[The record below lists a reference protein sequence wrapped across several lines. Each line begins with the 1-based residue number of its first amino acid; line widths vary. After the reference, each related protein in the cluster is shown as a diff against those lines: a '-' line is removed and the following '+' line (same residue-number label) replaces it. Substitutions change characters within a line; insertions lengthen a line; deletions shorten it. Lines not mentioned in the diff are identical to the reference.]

1 MPFRHT
7 MEQGCRRQG
16 CRWCKLTPKS
26 FDLMEIWAKA
36 VEIWEN
42 LWKPLQNPWK
52 SGQTPWTYV
61 QKWRPMWFDL
71 KKMTPNICRITWR
84 PFFGGYP
91 KNGLYGKTFAQ
102 KVAQNFFG
110 QVWRNLGKNLL
121 HPKNLPAPTPVLWS
135 HFAHRLDFM
144 WAKSFVGELICGGIG
159 VWVEWP

>member
-26 FDLMEIWAKA
+26 FDLMEIWAKS
-36 VEIWEN
+36 VEIWGKSVKTFTKSLKIWEN
-42 LWKPLQNPWK
+42 SLNIRAKMAPNVVWFEKNDAQHLQNYMK
-52 SGQTPWTYV
+52 T
-61 QKWRPMWFDL
+61 
-71 KKMTPNICRITWR
+71 
-84 PFFGGYP
+84 FFGGYP